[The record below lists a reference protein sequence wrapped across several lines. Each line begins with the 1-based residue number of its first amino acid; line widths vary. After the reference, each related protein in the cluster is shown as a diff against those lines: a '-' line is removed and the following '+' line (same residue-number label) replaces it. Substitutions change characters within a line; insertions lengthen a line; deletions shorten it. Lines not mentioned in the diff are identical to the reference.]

1 MEALGLFY
9 VQGCLGKEAE
19 EPQLSDE
26 SFKLQPVVLRTITIN
41 ISHGGFKLFGQ
52 SQEALTD
59 GFSLEDKKYSSFRVI
74 FSLGPFFLSRFV
86 ASLTFLIGKLLCN
99 RSHTATVWLLYK
111 HAFI

>member
-1 MEALGLFY
+1 MFGETD
-9 VQGCLGKEAE
+9 

-26 SFKLQPVVLRTITIN
+26 SFKLQAVVLRNITIN
-41 ISHGGFKLFGQ
+41 ISYGGKFLGQ

-59 GFSLEDKKYSSFRVI
+59 GFSLEDKKYGPFRVI
-74 FSLGPFFLSRFV
+74 FSLGPFFLRRFV

-99 RSHTATVWLLYK
+99 QSHTATVWLLYK